1 MNATQ
6 NRTLA
11 ALSSALLIVLVAHA
25 SNNGSFNEPSTFVGI
40 FVGIVL
46 ASTAWAIGARRQRKN
61 REN

>member
-11 ALSSALLIVLVAHA
+11 ALSSALLITLVIHA
-25 SNNGSFNEPSTFVGI
+25 SNNGSFNERSTFVGI
-40 FVGIVL
+40 FVGIAL
-46 ASTAWAIGARRQRKN
+46 ASAAWIVGARRQRKN